1 MRKVLALLLIFTVIV
16 PLPAFA
22 DDVALPELDIRKF
35 QLEDI
40 TYVGF
45 LEKDAQ
51 TLLQYRID
59 VPKLKLKITTLEA
72 KITNKAL
79 QIDTLTSANNICL
92 EAKEFLTVENVRM
105 QHDKDTRD
113 SWYRSPY
120 FWFSVGL
127 LLGTAATVTV
137 VYLVK

>member
-1 MRKVLALLLIFTVIV
+1 MHSKFAIV
-16 PLPAFA
+16 VFICLFAMNSFA
-22 DDVALPELDIRKF
+22 DDIPPEPDIRKF

-45 LEKDAQ
+45 LEKDAA

-59 VPKLKLKITTLEA
+59 IPKLKLQVTKLKA
-72 KITNKAL
+72 KIVNNVA
-79 QIDTLTSANNICL
+79 QIDTLTSANHTCL

-105 QHDKDTRD
+105 QHDKDSRD
-113 SWYRSPY
+113 AWYRSPY
-120 FWFSVGL
+120 LWFSVGL